1 MKSMSILITA
11 TIVAVVSETLL
22 LMPPAAIYAHDGVS
36 DGHEGTHVSGALPA
50 IEVEIVVRE
59 GGVAVLKGPQTQGHL
74 IALTA
79 GQPAILAFRNEDTV
93 ARQFA
98 SPLFTRAD
106 IHFAGRA
113 IGIFRKDAVGFRM
126 SPGSTLTLEFT
137 TPYSGFPKMYDL
149 IFWCTQDNDKQ
160 PDTALQEMLIV
171 MTQEP

>member
-1 MKSMSILITA
+1 MKSKSMSTLITA
-11 TIVAVVSETLL
+11 SIVAVVLEILL
-22 LMPPAAIYAHDGVS
+22 PIPPATIFAHDGVS
-36 DGHEGTHVSGALPA
+36 DGHEGAHASGTLPA

-74 IALTA
+74 IALIA

-93 ARQFA
+93 TRQFA

-113 IGIFRKDAVGFRM
+113 IGIFRKDAVGFRL
-126 SPGSTLTLEFT
+126 SPGSTLTLEFM

-149 IFWCTQDNDKQ
+149 IFWCTQDSDKE
-160 PDTALQEMLIV
+160 PDIALQEM
-171 MTQEP
+171 